1 MSEVVW
7 LRPIRVRITRGF
19 FEGQH
24 GRIVGWHPDD
34 GSDRRLRAAIILD
47 GESTPTKLGRH
58 VMEIEPD
65 STLQKTE
72 GGAA

>member
-1 MSEVVW
+1 MGNIAHLPPV
-7 LRPIRVRITRGF
+7 RVRVTRGF
-19 FEGQH
+19 YEGQH
-24 GRIVGWHPDD
+24 GVIVGWHPDD
-34 GSDRRLRAAIILD
+34 GSDKRLRASLILD

>member
-1 MSEVVW
+1 MGEVVW
-7 LRPIRVRITRGF
+7 LRPIKVRITRGF

-34 GSDRRLRAAIILD
+34 GSDKRLRASLILD

>member
-1 MSEVVW
+1 MSEVAW

-47 GESTPTKLGRH
+47 CESTPRKLGRH
-58 VMEIEPD
+58 VMEIEPAPLLD
-65 STLQKTE
+65 AA